1 MKNIVNPAVKFALL
15 FSVLSANIT
24 VSYADAEK
32 DKFEKIKSESAKIS
46 KDGLD
51 NKVIFDKFIDQAK
64 KDLASNQDELT
75 ALEKIGADVLGSA
88 GHMQAD
94 FADIQKQVEKNQP
107 NLNKSINETSTLV
120 NVYDPLL
127 SGHEKNR
134 NAFAKN
140 NEIVKGL
147 QKQFN
152 NIKDEFKDYKK
163 ATNGAIA
170 GVAAMGMLTAPQGI
184 GHTAVSAGAGYYGSQ
199 SAIAVGVTHQIDA
212 LTIRAGASYSTGSKQ
227 PVLGAGIGYEF

>member
-94 FADIQKQVEKNQP
+94 FADIQKQVEKI
-107 NLNKSINETSTLV
+107 NLT
-120 NVYDPLL
+120 
-127 SGHEKNR
+127 
-134 NAFAKN
+134 
-140 NEIVKGL
+140 
-147 QKQFN
+147 
-152 NIKDEFKDYKK
+152 
-163 ATNGAIA
+163 
-170 GVAAMGMLTAPQGI
+170 
-184 GHTAVSAGAGYYGSQ
+184 
-199 SAIAVGVTHQIDA
+199 
-212 LTIRAGASYSTGSKQ
+212 
-227 PVLGAGIGYEF
+227 